1 MPKAKKR
8 KRSIL
13 APILALLLVLALA
26 GTLLFSAF
34 RDKIEHWEYPQR
46 FTEYVEYYAGKYGID
61 PMILYAF
68 IRTES
73 NFDPNADS
81 DAGARGLMQITEV
94 TFDWIKMKIAPKESL
109 TFDDLYDPE
118 TNIRFGS
125 YFVSYC
131 LDRYSGHLAT
141 AAAQDFCEGYKTFLD
156 NAKTEREATAY
167 SEKLLTAAG
176 YQKFVPGTSYAPGT
190 KVYAINREKCVLAA
204 TIGTKNLEEG
214 FHLNIA
220 HIDSP
225 RLDLRP
231 VPVFE
236 KTGIGY
242 LRTHYYGGVRKYQW
256 PTIPLALHGVIY
268 RADGTRVNVCIGE
281 KDDDP
286 VFCITDLLPHLGA
299 KQSAKTLAEGI
310 TAEDLN
316 VIIASLPIE
325 DKDAEQR
332 VKLNVLG
339 MLNEAYGITERDFT
353 RAEIEVVP
361 AYKARDIGLDRAMIG
376 AYGHDDRVDAYPAL
390 MAEIGTKSP
399 AYTSVCVL
407 TDKEETGSDG
417 VTGLNSMYT
426 FHFLQ
431 QLCAGQGADYITACK
446 AAKCLS
452 ADVTAAYD
460 PTFADAFEPD
470 NGTYAGRGVAIYKY
484 TGSRGKSGT
493 SDASAELV
501 SYLTGL
507 MDANS
512 VVWQIGEMGKLDLGG
527 GGTVAK
533 YVANQ
538 DIDTIDIGVPVL
550 SMHSPFEIVSKA
562 DVYMAYLTFKA
573 FCEDAE

>member
-1 MPKAKKR
+1 MKTTEELKNLLYKNETVADA
-8 KRSIL
+8 
-13 APILALLLVLALA
+13 AP
-26 GTLLFSAF
+26 
-34 RDKIEHWEYPQR
+34 
-46 FTEYVEYYAGKYGID
+46 
-61 PMILYAF
+61 
-68 IRTES
+68 
-73 NFDPNADS
+73 
-81 DAGARGLMQITEV
+81 DAI
-94 TFDWIKMKIAPKESL
+94 
-109 TFDDLYDPE
+109 
-118 TNIRFGS
+118 
-125 YFVSYC
+125 
-131 LDRYSGHLAT
+131 

-176 YQKFVPGTSYAPGT
+176 YQKFVPGTNYAPGT
-190 KVYAINREKCVLAA
+190 KVYTINREKCVLAA

-236 KTGIGY
+236 KTGIGS

-390 MAEIGTKSP
+390 LAEIETKDP
-399 AYTSVCVL
+399 VHTTICVL
-407 TDKEETGSDG
+407 TDKEEIGSDG
-417 VTGLNSMYT
+417 VTGMQSMYV
-426 FHFLQ
+426 FHFM
-431 QLCAGQGADYITACK
+431 QLLCRAAGQDDILAFRNSV
-446 AAKCLS
+446 CLS

-460 PTFADAFEPD
+460 PSWASAFEKQ
-470 NGTYAGRGVAIYKY
+470 NGTYAGRGIAIFKY
-484 TGSRGKSGT
+484 TGSRGKSSA
-493 SDASAELV
+493 SDANAEL
-501 SYLTGL
+501 LGDITRML
-507 MDANS
+507 DANN
-512 VVWQIGEMGKLDLGG
+512 VAWQIGEMGRLDLGG
-527 GGTVAK
+527 GGTIAK
-533 YVANQ
+533 YVANRGIKVL
-538 DIDTIDIGVPVL
+538 DMGVPVL
-550 SMHSPFEIVSKA
+550 SMHSPFEVIHKT
-562 DVYMAYLTFKA
+562 DLYMAYRTFSV
-573 FCEDAE
+573 FCQSAD

>member
-1 MPKAKKR
+1 MKTTQELKE
-8 KRSIL
+8 
-13 APILALLLVLALA
+13 LLYKNKTVADQQPDA
-26 GTLLFSAF
+26 IA
-34 RDKIEHWEYPQR
+34 E
-46 FTEYVEYYAGKYGID
+46 A
-61 PMILYAF
+61 
-68 IRTES
+68 
-73 NFDPNADS
+73 NA
-81 DAGARGLMQITEV
+81 
-94 TFDWIKMKIAPKESL
+94 
-109 TFDDLYDPE
+109 
-118 TNIRFGS
+118 
-125 YFVSYC
+125 
-131 LDRYSGHLAT
+131 
-141 AAAQDFCEGYKTFLD
+141 FCEGYKAFL
-156 NAKTEREATAY
+156 NAAKTEREAAAY
-167 SEKLLTAAG
+167 SEQLLKQAG
-176 YQKFVPGTSYAPGT
+176 YKPFVPGMALNAGD
-190 KVYAINREKCVLAA
+190 KVYLINRSKCVLAA
-204 TIGTKNLEEG
+204 TIGERSMAEG

-231 VPVFE
+231 VPLFE
-236 KTGIGY
+236 KDGLAY
-242 LRTHYYGGVRKYQW
+242 FRTHYYGGIRKYQW
-256 PTIPLALHGVIY
+256 PTIPLALHGVVC
-268 RADGTRVNVCIGE
+268 REDGTTVTITIGE
-281 KDDDP
+281 NDEDP
-286 VFCITDLLPHLGA
+286 VFTITDLLPHLGREQNQKKLPDA
-299 KQSAKTLAEGI
+299 I
-310 TAEDLN
+310 TAENLN
-316 VIIASLPIE
+316 VVLGSLPIA
-325 DKDAEQR
+325 DADAENR
-332 VKLNVLG
+332 IKLSILG
-339 MLNEAYGITERDFT
+339 LLNEMYGITERDFVT
-353 RAEIEVVP
+353 AEIEIVP
-361 AYKARDIGLDRAMIG
+361 AFKARDVGLDRSMIG

-390 MAEIGTKSP
+390 MAEIGIKSP

>member
-1 MPKAKKR
+1 MQTTEELKKLLY
-8 KRSIL
+8 KNDTVADA
-13 APILALLLVLALA
+13 APEAL
-26 GTLLFSAF
+26 
-34 RDKIEHWEYPQR
+34 
-46 FTEYVEYYAGKYGID
+46 
-61 PMILYAF
+61 
-68 IRTES
+68 
-73 NFDPNADS
+73 
-81 DAGARGLMQITEV
+81 
-94 TFDWIKMKIAPKESL
+94 
-109 TFDDLYDPE
+109 
-118 TNIRFGS
+118 
-125 YFVSYC
+125 
-131 LDRYSGHLAT
+131 

-156 NAKTEREATAY
+156 HCKTERETVAY
-167 SEKLLTAAG
+167 SEKLLLEAG
-176 YQKFVPGTSYAPGT
+176 YKPFVPGEKLNPGD
-190 KVYAINREKCVLAA
+190 KVYTINRKKCVLAA
-204 TIGTKNLEEG
+204 TVGAKPLDQG

-236 KTGIGY
+236 KNGLGY

-256 PTIPLALHGVIY
+256 PTIPLALHGVIC
-268 RADGTRVNVCIGE
+268 RADGSAVEVCIGE

-299 KQSAKTLAEGI
+299 KQNAKTLAEGI

-316 VIIASLPIE
+316 VLIGSQPIADRE
-325 DKDAEQR
+325 AEQR
-332 VKLNVLG
+332 VKLNILG
-339 MLNEAYGITERDFT
+339 MLHEAYGITERDFT

-361 AYKARDIGLDRAMIG
+361 AHKARDIGLDRAMIG

-390 MAEIGTKSP
+390 MAEIGVQNP
-399 AYTSVCVL
+399 AYTTVCVL

-431 QLCAGQGADYITACK
+431 QLCQTQGADYIMSCK
-446 AAKCLS
+446 ASKCLS

-470 NGTYAGRGVAIYKY
+470 NGTYAGNGVAIYKY
-484 TGSRGKSGT
+484 TGSRGKSST

-501 SYLTGL
+501 SYLTRL
-507 MDANS
+507 MDRS
-512 VVWQIGEMGKLDLGG
+512 GIVWQIGEMGKLDLGG

-550 SMHSPFEIVSKA
+550 AMHSPFEVVSKA
-562 DVYMAYLTFKA
+562 DVYMAYRTFKA

>member
-1 MPKAKKR
+1 MKGMFHMQTTEELKKLLY
-8 KRSIL
+8 KNDTVADA
-13 APILALLLVLALA
+13 APEAL
-26 GTLLFSAF
+26 
-34 RDKIEHWEYPQR
+34 
-46 FTEYVEYYAGKYGID
+46 
-61 PMILYAF
+61 
-68 IRTES
+68 
-73 NFDPNADS
+73 
-81 DAGARGLMQITEV
+81 
-94 TFDWIKMKIAPKESL
+94 
-109 TFDDLYDPE
+109 
-118 TNIRFGS
+118 
-125 YFVSYC
+125 
-131 LDRYSGHLAT
+131 

-156 NAKTEREATAY
+156 HCKTERETVAY
-167 SEKLLTAAG
+167 SEKLLLEAG
-176 YQKFVPGTSYAPGT
+176 YKPFVPGEKLNPGD
-190 KVYAINREKCVLAA
+190 KVYTINRKKCVLAA
-204 TIGTKNLEEG
+204 TVGAKPLDQG

-236 KTGIGY
+236 KNGLGY

-268 RADGTRVNVCIGE
+268 RADGSAVEVCIGE

-299 KQSAKTLAEGI
+299 KQNAKTLAEGI

-316 VIIASLPIE
+316 VLIGSQPIADRE
-325 DKDAEQR
+325 AEQR
-332 VKLNVLG
+332 VKLNILG
-339 MLNEAYGITERDFT
+339 MLHEAYGITERDFT

-361 AYKARDIGLDRAMIG
+361 AHKARDIGLDRAMIG

-390 MAEIGTKSP
+390 MAEIGVQNP
-399 AYTSVCVL
+399 AYTTVCVL

-431 QLCAGQGADYITACK
+431 QLCQTQGADYIMSCK
-446 AAKCLS
+446 ASKCLS

-470 NGTYAGRGVAIYKY
+470 NGTYAGNGVAIYKY
-484 TGSRGKSGT
+484 TGSRGKSST

-501 SYLTGL
+501 SYLTRL
-507 MDANS
+507 MDRS
-512 VVWQIGEMGKLDLGG
+512 GIVWQIGEMGKLDLGG

-550 SMHSPFEIVSKA
+550 AMHSPFEVVSKA
-562 DVYMAYLTFKA
+562 DVYMAYRTFKA

>member
-1 MPKAKKR
+1 MQTTEELKKLLY
-8 KRSIL
+8 KNDTVADA
-13 APILALLLVLALA
+13 APEAL
-26 GTLLFSAF
+26 
-34 RDKIEHWEYPQR
+34 
-46 FTEYVEYYAGKYGID
+46 
-61 PMILYAF
+61 
-68 IRTES
+68 
-73 NFDPNADS
+73 
-81 DAGARGLMQITEV
+81 
-94 TFDWIKMKIAPKESL
+94 
-109 TFDDLYDPE
+109 
-118 TNIRFGS
+118 
-125 YFVSYC
+125 
-131 LDRYSGHLAT
+131 
-141 AAAQDFCEGYKTFLD
+141 AAAQGFCEGYKTFLD
-156 NAKTEREATAY
+156 HCKTERETVAY
-167 SEKLLTAAG
+167 SEKLLLEAG
-176 YQKFVPGTSYAPGT
+176 YKPFVPGEKLNPGD
-190 KVYAINREKCVLAA
+190 KVYTINRKKCVLAA
-204 TIGTKNLEEG
+204 TVGTKPLDQG

-236 KTGIGY
+236 KNGLGY

-268 RADGTRVNVCIGE
+268 RADGSAVEVCIGE

-299 KQSAKTLAEGI
+299 KQNAKTLAEGI

-316 VIIASLPIE
+316 VLIGSQPIADRE
-325 DKDAEQR
+325 AEQR
-332 VKLNVLG
+332 VKLNILG
-339 MLNEAYGITERDFT
+339 MLHEAYGITERDFT

-361 AYKARDIGLDRAMIG
+361 AHKARDIGLDRAMIG

-390 MAEIGTKSP
+390 MAEIGVQNP
-399 AYTSVCVL
+399 AYTTVCVL

-431 QLCAGQGADYITACK
+431 QLCQTQGADYIMACK
-446 AAKCLS
+446 ASKCLS

-470 NGTYAGRGVAIYKY
+470 NGTYAGNGVAIYKY
-484 TGSRGKSGT
+484 TGSRGKSST

-501 SYLTGL
+501 SYLTRL
-507 MDANS
+507 MDRS
-512 VVWQIGEMGKLDLGG
+512 GIVWQIGEMGKLDLGG

-550 SMHSPFEIVSKA
+550 AMHSPFEVVSKA
-562 DVYMAYLTFKA
+562 DVYMAYRTFKA

>member
-1 MPKAKKR
+1 MQTTEKLKKLLY
-8 KRSIL
+8 KNDTVADA
-13 APILALLLVLALA
+13 APEAL
-26 GTLLFSAF
+26 
-34 RDKIEHWEYPQR
+34 
-46 FTEYVEYYAGKYGID
+46 
-61 PMILYAF
+61 
-68 IRTES
+68 
-73 NFDPNADS
+73 
-81 DAGARGLMQITEV
+81 
-94 TFDWIKMKIAPKESL
+94 
-109 TFDDLYDPE
+109 
-118 TNIRFGS
+118 
-125 YFVSYC
+125 
-131 LDRYSGHLAT
+131 

-156 NAKTEREATAY
+156 HCKTERETVAY
-167 SEKLLTAAG
+167 SEKLLLEAG
-176 YQKFVPGTSYAPGT
+176 YKPFVPGEKLNPGD
-190 KVYAINREKCVLAA
+190 KVYTINRKKCVLAA
-204 TIGTKNLEEG
+204 TVGAKPLDQG

-236 KTGIGY
+236 KNGLGY

-268 RADGTRVNVCIGE
+268 RADGSAVEVCIGE

-299 KQSAKTLAEGI
+299 KQNAKTLAEGI

-316 VIIASLPIE
+316 VLIGSQPIADQE
-325 DKDAEQR
+325 AEQR
-332 VKLNVLG
+332 VKLNILG
-339 MLNEAYGITERDFT
+339 MLHEAYGITERDFT

-361 AYKARDIGLDRAMIG
+361 AHKARDIGLDRAMIG

-390 MAEIGTKSP
+390 MAEIGVQNP
-399 AYTSVCVL
+399 AYTTVCVL

-431 QLCAGQGADYITACK
+431 QLCQTQGADYIMSCK
-446 AAKCLS
+446 ASKCLS

-470 NGTYAGRGVAIYKY
+470 NGTYAGNGVAIYKY
-484 TGSRGKSGT
+484 TGSRGKSST

-501 SYLTGL
+501 SYLTRL
-507 MDANS
+507 MDRS
-512 VVWQIGEMGKLDLGG
+512 GIVWQIGEMGKLDLGG

-550 SMHSPFEIVSKA
+550 AMHSPFEVVSKA
-562 DVYMAYLTFKA
+562 DVYMAYRTFKA